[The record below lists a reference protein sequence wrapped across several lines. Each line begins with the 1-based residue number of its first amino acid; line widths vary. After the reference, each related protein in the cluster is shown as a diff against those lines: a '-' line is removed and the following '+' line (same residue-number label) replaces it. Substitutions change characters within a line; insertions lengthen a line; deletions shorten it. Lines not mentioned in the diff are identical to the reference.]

1 MRVCFVCQFSC
12 VFTALSLHFSTF
24 APFHAVFLLLLPYSL
39 LLLRH
44 ITALCHRCNAIMKW
58 HTHTH
63 RHEWKNLLPHTL
75 THSFMHKIRTPATSH
90 TARNNIVSRF
100 SPRVVQAFLS
110 VYATPL
116 NSLYIFTFFFFF
128 LFVFFLF
135 IAMQLLPLL
144 SYSKGC
150 GATTSWLQLL
160 ARQTEQRWTFEE
172 RTRVRSEIAGN
183 GGHEEWHSL
192 CGARRRHAFGHSL

>member
-24 APFHAVFLLLLPYSL
+24 APFHAVFLLLLLLPYSL

-116 NSLYIFTFFFFF
+116 NSLYIFTFFFSFF
-128 LFVFFLF
+128 LFS
-135 IAMQLLPLL
+135 
-144 SYSKGC
+144 SYSLLCSSCHCCRIRKGVAQPLHDC
-150 GATTSWLQLL
+150 
-160 ARQTEQRWTFEE
+160 
-172 RTRVRSEIAGN
+172 N
-183 GGHEEWHSL
+183 Y
-192 CGARRRHAFGHSL
+192 

>member
-116 NSLYIFTFFFFF
+116 NSLYIFTFFFSFF
-128 LFVFFLF
+128 LFS
-135 IAMQLLPLL
+135 
-144 SYSKGC
+144 SYSLLCSSCHCCRIRKGVAQPLHDC
-150 GATTSWLQLL
+150 
-160 ARQTEQRWTFEE
+160 
-172 RTRVRSEIAGN
+172 N
-183 GGHEEWHSL
+183 Y
-192 CGARRRHAFGHSL
+192 